1 MLTPWTFL
9 YQMSQD
15 PLLAYLL
22 DLCTVYSVGAILRR
36 LKGQGTEC
44 CPSTQVS
51 IPFSMEW
58 EDLLSLPSGALDRW
72 EVIWLG
78 LPPYSGHKGQR
89 EQAGGKIAWRASIL
103 PKQ

>member
-1 MLTPWTFL
+1 MYT
-9 YQMSQD
+9 
-15 PLLAYLL
+15 
-22 DLCTVYSVGAILRR
+22 GAILRR

-58 EDLLSLPSGALDRW
+58 DDLLSLPSGALDRW

-78 LPPYSGHKGQR
+78 LPPTVGTKGK
-89 EQAGGKIAWRASIL
+89 ESKSVGK
-103 PKQ
+103 